1 MINRKSKIFVA
12 GHKGLVGSAI
22 IRKLTSKGYKNIL
35 TAEKSKLNLTNQ
47 KKVFDFL
54 KKYKPNFIFIA
65 AAKVGGIYS
74 NDKYRGE
81 FIFNNLSIQTN
92 IIHSSYLCGIKN
104 LIFLGSSC
112 VYPRMCK
119 QPIKEKYLLNGEL

>member
-1 MINRKSKIFVA
+1 MINHKDKIFVA

-22 IRKLTSKGYKNIL
+22 VRKLKSKGFKNIL
-35 TAEKSKLNLTNQ
+35 ISEKSKLDLTNQ
-47 KKVFDFL
+47 NSVLSFL
-54 KKYKPNFIFIA
+54 KKNKSKFIFIA

-74 NDKYRGE
+74 NNKYRAE
-81 FIFNNLSIQTN
+81 FIQSNLSIQTN
-92 IIHSSYLCGIKN
+92 IIHSSYLCGIKD

-119 QPIKEKYLLNGEL
+119 QPINYWN